1 VSQNPVTA
9 ASFFDQLV
17 RRGLITE
24 EASRALRENYH
35 EDVVA
40 ALLHVLRENPHLR
53 DELGKLWGD
62 ALGVA
67 YVDPTRTFIQY
78 DLAVRL
84 PVKFAMEKLVL
95 PLYELEGAITVVT
108 PTPHDKEL
116 ISQAESHFN
125 TFVSPLFA
133 FPDQIQA
140 VLEIAFNTESSLTD
154 MIRRFQEHAGSQPAA
169 AVQIQD
175 LKALGEDRCII
186 EFCRGLMLYSLKSRA
201 SDLHIEPREDGVRVR
216 CRIDGI
222 LHDVLFL
229 DRSLHA
235 PVVTRY
241 KLLAEADIGESRR
254 PQDGTVRL
262 ALAHRTMDF
271 RFSSMPTVYGEK
283 VVLRVLGQAQF
294 TSVPDLVE
302 LDFSADILQ
311 SVKKVALSPN
321 GIFCLTGP
329 TGSGKTTTLYAVLK
343 HINQAGVNIVTIEN
357 PVEYRLPGINQTQ
370 INEVA
375 GITFPTAL
383 RALLRQDP
391 DVILVGE
398 IRDLE
403 TASIACQAALTG
415 HLVLTTL
422 HANDALQAI
431 TRLTDLGIDRQLLGA
446 AALGFMAQRLARRL
460 CEHCR
465 EPYTLTEEE
474 TERIFEWDGDTPVR
488 FWRAQGCD
496 KCNRLGYAGRVAI
509 HEVFLP
515 GSEAK
520 SLIARGAPDRE
531 LKELANRD
539 GFFPMVHDGLKK
551 VLRGITTYEEI
562 SRILPEG

>member
-1 VSQNPVTA
+1 MSPNPVTA
-9 ASFFDQLV
+9 AGFLDQLIG
-17 RRGLITE
+17 RGLITE
-24 EASRALRENYH
+24 ESGRVLRENYH
-35 EDVVA
+35 EDIVA
-40 ALLHVLRENPHLR
+40 ALLNVLREKPHLR

-67 YVDPTRTFIQY
+67 YVDPTRTLIQY
-78 DLAVRL
+78 DLINRL
-84 PVKFAMEKLVL
+84 PAKFAMEKMVL
-95 PLYELEGAITVVT
+95 PLYELEGAITLVT
-108 PTPHDKEL
+108 PTPRDKEL

-140 VLEIAFNTESSLTD
+140 MLEVAFNTESSLTD
-154 MIRRFQEHAGSQPAA
+154 VIRRFQAHAGSQPAA
-169 AVQIQD
+169 ALQVQD
-175 LKALGEDRCII
+175 LKALGEDHCII
-186 EFCRGLMLYSLKSRA
+186 EFCRALMLYCLKNRA
-201 SDLHIEPREDGVRVR
+201 SDLHIEPRENNVRVR

-222 LHDVLFL
+222 LHDVLLL
-229 DRSLHA
+229 DRAMHA
-235 PVVTRY
+235 AVVTRY

-254 PQDGTVRL
+254 PQDGTVHL
-262 ALAHRTMDF
+262 ALAYRTMDF
-271 RFSSMPTVYGEK
+271 RFSSMPTIHGEK

-302 LDFSADILQ
+302 LDFSAGILQ

-370 INEVA
+370 INDVA

-422 HANDALQAI
+422 HANDALQAV
-431 TRLTDLGIDRQLLGA
+431 TRLKDLGVDPQLLGA

-465 EPYTLTEEE
+465 EPYTLTAEE
-474 TERIFEWDGDTPVR
+474 TERIFEWDGNTSVR
-488 FWRAQGCD
+488 FWRASGCD
-496 KCNRLGYAGRVAI
+496 KCNRIGYTGRVAI
-509 HEVFLP
+509 HEIFLP
-515 GSEAK
+515 SGEAK
-520 SLIARGAPDRE
+520 SLIARAGPDRE
-531 LKELANRD
+531 MKELAVQD
-539 GFFPMVHDGLKK
+539 GFYSMIHDGLKK
-551 VLRGITTYEEI
+551 VLRGLTTYEELN
-562 SRILPEG
+562 RIIPEG

>member
-9 ASFFDQLV
+9 AVFLDQLV
-17 RRGLITE
+17 GRGMITA
-24 EASRALRENYH
+24 EAARELRENYH
-35 EDVVA
+35 EDIVA

-53 DELGKLWGD
+53 DDLGKLWGD

-78 DLAVRL
+78 DLAGRL

-133 FPDQIQA
+133 FPDQIQSM
-140 VLEIAFNTESSLTD
+140 LEIAFNTESSLTD
-154 MIRRFQEHAGSQPAA
+154 MIRRFQEQAGAQPAA
-169 AVQIQD
+169 VQLQD
-175 LKALGEDRCII
+175 LKALGEDHSII
-186 EFCRGLMLYSLKSRA
+186 EFCRGLLLYSLKSRA
-201 SDLHIEPREDGVRVR
+201 SDLHIEPRENGVRVR

-229 DRSLHA
+229 DRALHA
-235 PVVTRY
+235 PVVARY

-262 ALAHRTMDF
+262 TMAHRTMDF

-321 GIFCLTGP
+321 GIFCMTGP

-343 HINQAGVNIVTIEN
+343 HINQAGVNIVTIED

-370 INEVA
+370 VNEVVD
-375 GITFPTAL
+375 ITFPNAL
-383 RALLRQDP
+383 RAMLRQDP

-403 TASIACQAALTG
+403 TAGIACRAALTG

-422 HANDALQAI
+422 HANDSLQAV
-431 TRLTDLGIDRQLLGA
+431 TRLKDLGVDLQLLGSA
-446 AALGFMAQRLARRL
+446 SLGFMAQRLVRRL

-465 EPYTLTEEE
+465 EPYTVSPEE
-474 TERIFEWDGDTPVR
+474 TERIFDWDGTTPVR
-488 FWRAQGCD
+488 FWRVHGCD
-496 KCNRLGYAGRVAI
+496 KCNRLGYSGRLAI

-515 GSEAK
+515 SNDAK

-531 LKELANRD
+531 LKELADRD
-539 GFFPMVHDGLKK
+539 GFRPMVHDGLKK
-551 VLRGITTYEEI
+551 VLRGMTTYEEL
-562 SRILPEG
+562 SRILPEM